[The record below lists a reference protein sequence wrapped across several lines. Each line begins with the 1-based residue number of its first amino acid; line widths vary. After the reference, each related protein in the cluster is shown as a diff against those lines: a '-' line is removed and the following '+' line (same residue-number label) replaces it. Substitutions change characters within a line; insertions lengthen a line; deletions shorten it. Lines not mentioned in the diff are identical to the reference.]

1 MRLDDVLYGV
11 RSSGCRTHMSTW
23 PSAASVRVHTD
34 SYKASGV
41 PFLEFFYDCGRRRRI
56 LSRVRRWRRLC
67 TRRQVQ
73 YVFTRMPACPH
84 IAPHSAREIE
94 IPAFNC
100 SRERPN
106 TARMRVCAQAGRSS
120 TNNVLT
126 ARPAGL
132 FSSSPSG
139 YIIRA
144 TSNGTQFAEIQAQH
158 RRFLK
163 KKVLRAHTRVVL
175 KLIRVD
181 RNSIKA
187 KLVCVCSFKQ
197 GALGS

>member
-1 MRLDDVLYGV
+1 MAQGPSRVRVDDVLYGV

-41 PFLEFFYDCGRRRRI
+41 PFLEFFYDCGRRHRI
-56 LSRVRRWRRLC
+56 LSRVWRWRRLC

-84 IAPHSAREIE
+84 IAPHSAREIQ

-120 TNNVLT
+120 TNNVHT

-132 FSSSPSG
+132 LSSSPSG

-144 TSNGTQFAEIQAQH
+144 TSNGTQFAETQAQH
-158 RRFLK
+158 RLNSLA
-163 KKVLRAHTRVVL
+163 VLAVL
-175 KLIRVD
+175 H
-181 RNSIKA
+181 A
-187 KLVCVCSFKQ
+187 GF
-197 GALGS
+197 

>member
-23 PSAASVRVHTD
+23 PSAASVRVHAD

-41 PFLEFFYDCGRRRRI
+41 PFLEFFYDCGRRHRI
-56 LSRVRRWRRLC
+56 LSRVWRWRRLC

-106 TARMRVCAQAGRSS
+106 TARMRVCAQAGRSYR
-120 TNNVLT
+120 LT
-126 ARPAGL
+126 MCLPHVQLACSPAVPPVISSAPPATAL
-132 FSSSPSG
+132 SSPKS
-139 YIIRA
+139 
-144 TSNGTQFAEIQAQH
+144 
-158 RRFLK
+158 
-163 KKVLRAHTRVVL
+163 
-175 KLIRVD
+175 KL
-181 RNSIKA
+181 SI
-187 KLVCVCSFKQ
+187 VGF
-197 GALGS
+197 